1 MYSGV
6 AGFGWNVNVLT
17 MWSFFL
23 ADALFLG
30 LATWLPRYLAQRRA
44 AAAAATLPA
53 PDTAGSATA
62 VAAMSAEGEEIAV
75 DMAPLPLGEPTPQPV
90 EAVSTA

>member
-23 ADALFLG
+23 ANSLFLG
-30 LATWLPRYLAQRRA
+30 LGTWVRRYLAQSRAQSDASSGVKAVDAVADAPA
-44 AAAAATLPA
+44 AALE
-53 PDTAGSATA
+53 GVA
-62 VAAMSAEGEEIAV
+62 VAVAV
-75 DMAPLPLGEPTPQPV
+75 GGGAADVVPK
-90 EAVSTA
+90 